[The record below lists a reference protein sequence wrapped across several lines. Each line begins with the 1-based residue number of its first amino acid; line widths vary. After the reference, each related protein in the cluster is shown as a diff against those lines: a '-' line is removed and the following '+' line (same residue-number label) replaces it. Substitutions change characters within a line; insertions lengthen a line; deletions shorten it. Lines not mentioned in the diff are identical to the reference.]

1 MTDNVVTPRR
11 WWRDG
16 FYNMLSG
23 LGVYGRDKFASQVY
37 QYLPLTLMDCE
48 TAYRGDWIAR
58 KCVDITAY
66 DMTRQWRA
74 SEADQYKIE
83 LIETLEKE
91 MQLQAKVQ
99 QCLIKARLYGGAVII
114 VGLDQG

>member
-58 KCVDITAY
+58 KCVDIPAY
-66 DMTRQWRA
+66 DMTRQWRNW
-74 SEADQYKIE
+74 EADQDQIE
-83 LIETLEKE
+83 LLEKTE
-91 MQLQAKVQ
+91 KQVHVQ
-99 QCLIKARLYGGAVII
+99 SRVQ
-114 VGLDQG
+114 